1 MKKTSTTPRKQAS
14 QSGTAPA
21 HAFDTRPAATAIV
34 GIGASAGG
42 LEALELFLSGVP
54 AASGMAFI
62 VVQHLDPEHKA
73 MMVELLQRGTT
84 LPVVEISDRLRVE
97 PNHMYVI
104 PPNRDLSILHGVLH
118 LFEPAE
124 PRGLRLPIDYFLR
137 SLAADQQANSIAVIL
152 SGMGSDGSLGS
163 RAIKESGGAVF
174 VQDPESAKF
183 DGMPRSAIDAG
194 LADVIAPADELA
206 SRILAY
212 RRHAPLLV
220 SPPELS
226 LSDADGSALEKIVV
240 ILRAQSGHDFS
251 FYKKSTLYRRIE
263 RRMGLH
269 QLASIA
275 DYVRYVRDNIHEAQL
290 LFKELLIGVTSFF
303 RDTPV
308 WEQIEADV
316 FPALLAGPPPRPP
329 GGGGPPPGGPA
340 QDRIG
345 GAEGSPPPPPPPGG
359 ATAPAPRLPPRAGA
373 PPPRPP
379 VGGGPPACSTGEE
392 AYSLAIAFRDTLER
406 LKPEAR
412 FTLQIFATDLD
423 SDAIDRARAGEFPG
437 TIASDVSEARL
448 RRYFIQH
455 NGGFRV
461 CKEIREMVTFAP
473 QNLVMDPPF
482 TKLDLLTCRNL
493 LIYLEADLQK
503 KLLPLF
509 HYSLRPG
516 GLLVLGSAETVGA
529 ASDLFAAWPGK
540 TRIYQRRESSPRTE
554 LVDFPAS
561 IYGRSRKGLAAP
573 VPAAGAAQ
581 SGSASVQTLIDSLLQ
596 QRFSPAAVLT
606 TDKGD
611 IIYISGKTGK
621 YLEPAVGKANLNIFA
636 MAREG
641 LSGALNEVFARVVR
655 EQGSQV
661 LKGLRVGGNDGALM
675 VNVEVHSL
683 QEPAP
688 LSGMVLIVFSDQPAA
703 RAKPP
708 RKGQLAGAEAER
720 MDAMAQE
727 MQQSRGELQRA
738 REEMQTS
745 QEELKSTN
753 EELQSTNEEL
763 QSTNEELTTSKEEM
777 QSMNEELQ
785 TVNHELSAKLDELSQ
800 ASDDMK
806 NLLNSTDI
814 ATLFL
819 DEQMCIRRFTN
830 RITGIFKLIPG
841 DAGRPITDL
850 VSTLNYPA
858 LAEDAREVL
867 SSLVFREVQVSALDG
882 RWFTVRIMPYRTQ
895 DNRIDGVVITFIDIS
910 SSKTLERALRLSD
923 ERFRIAIEHAP
934 LTVFS
939 QDHELRYT
947 WVHNLQPQLRSGDAI
962 GKTDADLLPPDDA
975 ARLTQLKRQ
984 ALEQGLS
991 VHTETTALLH
1001 GTTHYYDFYAEP
1013 ARDHHGA
1020 IIGVSGMA
1028 WEITEQ
1034 KRSESRFRQLLE
1046 HSLNAVACHQVILDD
1061 GVARDFLV
1069 LEVNPKFME
1078 MTGLRDV
1085 VGKRQSELATSVYPF
1100 NPDLF
1105 AACARVAT
1113 TRKPERMEVS
1123 ARDGAQWINCSLYSP
1138 EPGYFI
1144 LVKEDITE
1152 RKRMEDTLRQTLSLL
1167 QRGTAIPSSQTGA
1180 ARDLEQ
1186 VVRDAQA
1193 LLEGSMAKHTGG
1205 PGTAVSDAGIN
1216 RKKQS

>member
-21 HAFDTRPAATAIV
+21 HAFDTRQSGAAIV

-118 LFEPAE
+118 LFEPVE

-152 SGMGSDGSLGS
+152 SGMGADGSLGA

-183 DGMPRSAIDAG
+183 DGMPRSAIEAG

-212 RRHAPLLV
+212 RGHAPLLV

-226 LSDADGSALEKIVV
+226 LSDADGSALDKIVV

-275 DYVRYVRDNIHEAQL
+275 DYVRYVRDNTHEAQL

-316 FPALLAGPPPRPP
+316 FPALLAAHP
-329 GGGGPPPGGPA
+329 
-340 QDRIG
+340 Q
-345 GAEGSPPPPPPPGG
+345 GA
-359 ATAPAPRLPPRAGA
+359 ALRAWT
-373 PPPRPP
+373 
-379 VGGGPPACSTGEE
+379 PACSTGEE

-423 SDAIDRARAGEFPG
+423 SDAIGRARAGEFPG

-461 CKEIREMVTFAP
+461 CKEIRDMVTFAP

-581 SGSASVQTLIDSLLQ
+581 PGSANVETMIDSLLQ

-688 LSGMVLIVFSDQPAA
+688 LRGMVLIVFSDQPAA
-703 RAKPP
+703 RAKTP
-708 RKGQLAGAEAER
+708 RKGQLDGAEAER

-867 SSLVFREVQVSALDG
+867 NSLVFREVQVSALDG

-910 SSKTLERALRLSD
+910 TSKTLECALRLSD

-939 QDHELRYT
+939 QDQELRYT

-962 GKTDADLLPPDDA
+962 GKTDAELLPPDDA

-1001 GTTHYYDFYAEP
+1001 GSTHYYDFYAEP

-1020 IIGVSGMA
+1020 IVGVSGMA

-1085 VGKRQSELATSVYPF
+1085 VGKRQSELATSIYPF
-1100 NPDLF
+1100 NPELF

-1113 TRKPERMEVS
+1113 TGKPEQLEVS

-1144 LVKEDITE
+1144 SVKEDITG
-1152 RKRMEDTLRQTLSLL
+1152 RKRMEETLRQTLSVL
-1167 QRGTAIPSSQTGA
+1167 QRGSAIAPSQAGA
-1180 ARDLEQ
+1180 VAALENILQ
-1186 VVRDAQA
+1186 DAQA
-1193 LLEGSMAKHTGG
+1193 LLEGGMDKH
-1205 PGTAVSDAGIN
+1205 PGRPGQAVSNAAIN
-1216 RKKQS
+1216 RKIQS